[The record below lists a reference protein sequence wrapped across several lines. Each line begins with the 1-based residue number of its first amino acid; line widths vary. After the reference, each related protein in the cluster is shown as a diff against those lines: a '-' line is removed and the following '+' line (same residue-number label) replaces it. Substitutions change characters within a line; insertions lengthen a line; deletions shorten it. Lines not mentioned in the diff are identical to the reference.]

1 MKVPISISFE
11 FLGHFR
17 PKGCIKSQDVR
28 YVRYVHSSAFPC
40 QCRLSELFT
49 SLSSLKTF
57 KGKEWSWICICTY
70 NIFEIQIQF
79 EFGKLRIK
87 LCFKR
92 KFYVINYQKIT
103 IYVGKFKFW
112 IVLKR
117 KFTWINRIFAPK
129 IVILNKNRSIKYWK

>member
-79 EFGKLRIK
+79 EFWQIAYQIMFQKEVLRNKLSCRTLLENHNLCRKIQI
-87 LCFKR
+87 LNCFKE
-92 KFYVINYQKIT
+92 KI
-103 IYVGKFKFW
+103 Y
-112 IVLKR
+112 
-117 KFTWINRIFAPK
+117 
-129 IVILNKNRSIKYWK
+129 LNKKNFRAKNCYFEQK

>member
-1 MKVPISISFE
+1 MMFNLHKHFHCVWK
-11 FLGHFR
+11 FLWILGQFR

-28 YVRYVHSSAFPC
+28 YVRSSAFPC

-79 EFGKLRIK
+79 EFWQIAYQVMFQKEVLRNKLSFEIWIFK
-87 LCFKR
+87 LKSHAMMFENFLREK
-92 KFYVINYQKIT
+92 
-103 IYVGKFKFW
+103 
-112 IVLKR
+112 L
-117 KFTWINRIFAPK
+117 PE
-129 IVILNKNRSIKYWK
+129 